1 MKSKIELK
9 GNGAP
14 ECTESNGI
22 VALRYASAEDY
33 AARASADDLA
43 IRKAVKVI
51 AAEIPPTPGPTVCV
65 RYTIAG

>member
-1 MKSKIELK
+1 MKIELK
-9 GNGAP
+9 GKGAP
-14 ECTESNGI
+14 TCVESKGL
-22 VALRYASAEDY
+22 VVVEYASAEDY
-33 AARASADDLA
+33 AARCSSDDVV